1 MKIFFEKPYQ
11 KLKLKHN
18 LLQKSADSIWEQ
30 AALPIGNGS
39 LGLSALGGIKQES
52 ITVNCKSFWTGG
64 PSPKRPKYCGGNILG
79 TDKNGKTRAD
89 YFQAARDAF
98 AAGKDEEGSR
108 LCDKLVGEQDG
119 YGAYQCCGKILMDFD
134 SPVLRAN
141 TYHRELDLD
150 TAVSTTEIQWKK
162 SGETATE
169 TRIYFV
175 SYPDNAAVLRV
186 QRENAPLHLTLR
198 YPSHHGAKVTADQN
212 GLSHFGT
219 LEDNGLVFCARMEAD
234 CDGAVTVTGEAL
246 HIENATC
253 LTLYFALD
261 TDYLDNYP
269 VYRTGEHPEEVFARV
284 CNTAEAAK
292 AIGYSALLERHLA
305 DYRAMY
311 TRTAISLGGGA
322 EDIPTDKL
330 VRTYNKSGCDT
341 RTKRTLE
348 ELLYQYGRYL
358 TIASSRE
365 TDCLPSNLQGI
376 WNHSDSPIWGCDYH
390 LNINLQMNYW
400 PTFTANL
407 AECATPL
414 LRYVQSLREP
424 GRITAA
430 VYTGRKSSA
439 GEQNGFLFHT
449 QNTPFGWT
457 CPGWEFSW
465 GWSPVAVAW
474 ILHNI
479 YEIYEYT
486 CDKAVLKTEIYPM
499 LDEAA
504 DYFESLLLEKDGRL
518 VTSPCFSPEH
528 GPRTAG
534 NTYEQSMVWQ
544 LFHDVIDASAALG
557 VDAQKRMHRK
567 EILEKLRPIEIGES
581 GQIKEW
587 YHETVLGK
595 IGQKHHRHLSHLLG
609 LYPGS
614 LIDRRKHPEQV
625 KAAIVSL
632 NDRGDKSTGW
642 AMAQRICSRARTC
655 EGDRA
660 LKLIGMLIR
669 YGIHINLWDVHPP
682 FQIDGNF
689 GFTAAVA
696 ELLMQSHS
704 GGIDLLPAL
713 PSDWQNGEIRGLVAR
728 GNFELH
734 LIWAD
739 GRLKT
744 AEVLSRAGNICKI
757 AVSGGTLHHDTQNGC
772 ADAFSEDG
780 FLVFPTEKGKIYK
793 LFPTYEK

>member
-11 KLKLKHN
+11 KLKLKRN
-18 LLQKSADSIWEQ
+18 FLQKSADSLWEQ
-30 AALPIGNGS
+30 ATLPLGNGT
-39 LGLSALGGIKQES
+39 LGISALGGVRQEA

-64 PSPKRPKYCGGNILG
+64 PSQKRPNYCGGNIQG
-79 TDKNGKTRAD
+79 TDANGKTRAD
-89 YFQAARDAF
+89 YFREARAAF
-98 AAGKDEEGSR
+98 AAGNAAEGSR
-108 LCDKLVGEQDG
+108 ICNQLVGEKEG
-119 YGAYQCCGKILMDFD
+119 YGAYQCGGEILLDFD
-134 SPVLRAN
+134 VPAAFTRR
-141 TYHRELDLD
+141 YHRELDLD

-162 SGETATE
+162 SGKTVKESRTF
-169 TRIYFV
+169 FV
-175 SYPDNAAVLRV
+175 SYPDNAAVMHI
-186 QRENAPLHLTLR
+186 QRDNAPLTLKVQ
-198 YPSHHGAKVTADQN
+198 YPSHHGAKVVADPN
-212 GLSHFGT
+212 GLSHFGV
-219 LEDNGLVFCARMEAD
+219 LQDNGLVFCARLEAE
-234 CDGAVTVTGEAL
+234 CDGTITVDGDSL
-246 HIENATC
+246 RIDNAST
-253 LTLYFALD
+253 LTMYFAFD
-261 TDYLDNYP
+261 TDYMDNYP
-269 VYRTGEHPEEVFARV
+269 VYRSGESPEAVTARV
-284 CNTAEAAK
+284 QSTAK
-292 AIGYSALLERHLA
+292 AARAVGFTKLRKRHIA
-305 DYRAMY
+305 DYRALY
-311 TRTAISLGGGA
+311 GRTALSLGGGL
-322 EDIPTDKL
+322 EIPTDRL
-330 VRTYNKSGCDT
+330 VRRYNRAGCEAQA
-341 RTKRTLE
+341 KRTLE

-358 TIASSRE
+358 TIAASRE
-365 TDCLPSNLQGI
+365 TDMLPSNLQGI
-376 WNHSDSPIWGCDYH
+376 WNHSNTPIWSSDYH

-414 LRYVQSLREP
+414 LRYVQSLCEP
-424 GRITAA
+424 GRVTAA
-430 VYTGRKSSA
+430 VYTDRESRE
-439 GEQNGFLFHT
+439 GEKNGFLFHT

-474 ILHNI
+474 ILHNV

-528 GPRTAG
+528 GPRTTG

-557 VDAQKRMHRK
+557 MDAQKRMHRK

-609 LYPGS
+609 LYPGN
-614 LIDRRKHPEQV
+614 LIDRRKNPEQIQ
-625 KAAIVSL
+625 AAKVSL
-632 NDRGDKSTGW
+632 DNRGDKSTGW
-642 AMAQRICSRARTC
+642 AMAQRICARARTC

-669 YGIHINLWDVHPP
+669 YGIHVNLWDVHPP
-682 FQIDGNF
+682 FQIDGNY

-704 GGIDLLPAL
+704 DGIDLLPAL
-713 PSDWQNGEIRGLVAR
+713 PSAWQNGEISGLVAR
-728 GNFELH
+728 GGFELH

-739 GRLKT
+739 GRLKE
-744 AEVLSRAGNICKI
+744 AKVLSRAGQMCKI
-757 AVSGGTLHHDTQNGC
+757 SVNGGVLHHTAQTGC
-772 ADAFSEDG
+772 ADDYSSDG
-780 FLVFPTEKGKIYK
+780 FLVFPTEAGKTYS
-793 LFPTYEK
+793 LLASYEK